1 MPVPICS
8 LLKEPGQSYIC
19 YATAHP
25 GKFQS
30 QVSQDADLRPP
41 LPPQLEGLLE
51 REQRFVVSV
60 SVSLCLTVYLHVC
73 LFFVCGCCSIFVRF
87 CLQMAGTVGAAIKL
101 NRVYCGERLQNT
113 AAAPTR

>member
-60 SVSLCLTVYLHVC
+60 SVSVCLTVYLHVC
-73 LFFVCGCCSIFVRF
+73 LFFCLWLLLYF
-87 CLQMAGTVGAAIKL
+87 CQILSADGWDGW
-101 NRVYCGERLQNT
+101 GSH
-113 AAAPTR
+113 